1 LTCYADHSEPYTDY
15 EPFNLLLL
23 LLLRTFKTYKQTMI
37 KHSPTRTLL
46 AILSVAAILGTGV
59 GCKQHDKT
67 SKALSASNMD
77 TTIKAGDDFYHY
89 ANGTWLK
96 NNPIPAEYSRY
107 GAFEV
112 LEEENYNQLQ
122 ELMKDASADKDAKPG
137 SINQKIRDFYNTG
150 MDTVK
155 IEKESFNP
163 LKPEFAVI
171 EKLSD
176 QNSLL
181 HFIIESHISGVNPLF
196 YFFGAPDEKNSNKVI
211 AQLYQGG
218 LGLPDRDYYIANDA
232 RSTEIRG
239 EYVKHIAKMFELTGV
254 DAATAKKDAETAMKI
269 ETQLA
274 TISSTKLE
282 LRDPVANYNKS
293 DLAGLQKMTPN
304 FDWKTYFSGMGV
316 TKTEEINIAQPKFIK
331 GMAGLLT
338 SIPMEDWKIYLKWN
352 VLNNA
357 ADYLSSAFDKENF
370 AFFGTV
376 MSGTTEQQPRWK
388 RILDQTSGSLG
399 EAVGQLYVAKFFPP
413 EAKERMITLVNNL
426 KSALKERI
434 LGLAWMG
441 DSTKQEAI
449 LKLEKINVKVG
460 YPDKWIDYSSLQ
472 VGTDSYYQNNL
483 NASKFAIKRELDK
496 IGKPVDRSEWGMTP
510 QTVNA
515 YYSPNMNEIV
525 FPAAIL
531 QPPFFWIDADDAV
544 NYGAIGVVIGHE
556 MSHGFDDQG
565 RQYDKEGNLRDWWK
579 ADDSKNFEKQT
590 KVLVEQYNNFRI
602 LDSLHV
608 DGQLTLGENI
618 ADLGGVN
625 IAYSAFLKAM
635 EGKDLKSP
643 VDGFTPTQRFF
654 LSYAQV
660 WRNNIRDKALMRRL
674 KEDVHSPGEARVNGI
689 VYNIPAF
696 YEAFNIKPTDKR
708 YLPEDKR
715 ANIW

>member
-1 LTCYADHSEPYTDY
+1 
-15 EPFNLLLL
+15 
-23 LLLRTFKTYKQTMI
+23 MI
-37 KHSPTRTLL
+37 KHSLTRTLL
-46 AILSVAAILGTGV
+46 VTLSAAAILGIGA
-59 GCKQHDKT
+59 GCKKQESS
-67 SKALSASNMD
+67 SKALSSSNMD
-77 TTIKAGDDFYHY
+77 TSIKAGDDFYHY

-112 LEEENYNQLQ
+112 LEEENYKQLQ
-122 ELMKDASADKDAKPG
+122 EIMKDASADKDAKKG
-137 SINQKIRDFYNTG
+137 SINQKIRDYYNTG

-155 IEKESFNP
+155 IENAGISP
-163 LKPEFAVI
+163 LKEIFSHIGNLGTPANLQ
-171 EKLSD
+171 KL
-176 QNSLL
+176 
-181 HFIIESHISGVNPLF
+181 IIETHSMGINPFF

-218 LGLPDRDYYIANDA
+218 LGLPDRDYYLSQDP
-232 RSTEIRG
+232 RSVEIRT
-239 EYVKHIAKMFELTGV
+239 EYVKHVSKMFQLSGMDENQ
-254 DAATAKKDAETAMKI
+254 ASKDAETVLKL
-269 ETQLA
+269 ETELA
-274 TISSTKLE
+274 RISSTKIE
-282 LRDPVANYNKS
+282 QRDPVANYNKT
-293 DLAGLQKMTPN
+293 DLAGLQKIAPGI
-304 FDWKTYFSGMGV
+304 DWKEYFSGMGV
-316 TKTEEINIAQPKFIK
+316 QKTEEINVAQPKFVK
-331 GMAGLLT
+331 GMAAMLSSVPLD
-338 SIPMEDWKIYLKWN
+338 EWKVYLRWN
-352 VLNNA
+352 VLNNGA
-357 ADYLSSAFDKENF
+357 EYLSSVFDKEHF
-370 AFFGTV
+370 AFYGT
-376 MSGTTEQQPRWK
+376 MLSGTTEQQPRWK

-426 KSALKERI
+426 KSSLRERI
-434 LGLAWMG
+434 LGLTWMG
-441 DSTKQEAI
+441 DSTKKEAI
-449 LKLEKINVKVG
+449 AKLEKINVKVG
-460 YPDKWIDYSSLQ
+460 YPDKWIDYSALE

-483 NASKFAIKRELDK
+483 NASKFIIKRELDK

-579 ADDSKNFEKQT
+579 PEDSKNFEKQT
-590 KVLVEQYNNFRI
+590 GVLVDQYNAFKF

-608 DGQLTLGENI
+608 DGKLTLGENI

-625 IAYSAFLKAM
+625 ISYSAFLKAM
-635 EGKDLKSP
+635 EGKDAKQLI
-643 VDGFTPTQRFF
+643 DGFTPDQRFF

-660 WRNNIRDKALMRRL
+660 WRNNIREKALMRRL

-696 YEAFNIKPTDKR
+696 YQAFDIKPTDKR
-708 YLPEDKR
+708 YLSEDKR
-715 ANIW
+715 AHIW